1 MFSQKAKIEILA
13 THSSD
18 FPLIRGENLLFHLK
32 NGQGRLKNILYA
44 QERNSPPYQDDFSA
58 LTLNDIPLIQVQS
71 SGCPTC
77 ESLLAAGYGMPA
89 DCLEIRQAAECLLL
103 PYIGISEALKRMT
116 PLIELL
122 LSGTYLLADS
132 DYYPSEGNGH
142 FFWNVPND
150 FTCYQATTTLS
161 DPRNFNYLP
170 SFPCFLYP
178 SQPSKKH
185 NPSRVEYYRAK
196 LRAGETLPHAITYS
210 MGGFISVLLDGHH
223 RACACA
229 LEGVKLPCLTLSPA
243 FTSMNFNTDICSIQ
257 WLIGNASEVPYLSK
271 KQNKLLKAAIHGERV
286 NYKKPSTVS
295 DVFTDNLPPTYQKA
309 MHCYPNCW
317 EAAALALYPNSS
329 ITVDG
334 LYDLANNAE
343 DDESTS
349 VINLLHYLARQKDT
363 NIKNLV
369 LPFADCSYSQTLREA
384 AFQILSKQ
392 KNDEQIEQFFIDYLV
407 NDDNQR
413 NPLWKIA
420 SSYWDNK

>member
-1 MFSQKAKIEILA
+1 MFTQKAKIEILA

-32 NGQGRLKNILYA
+32 NGQGRLKNIVYA

-58 LTLNDIPLIQVQS
+58 LTLNDIPLVQVQS

-89 DCLEIRQAAECLLL
+89 DCLEIREATNHLLL
-103 PYIGISEALKRMT
+103 PYAGISDALQRMT

-132 DYYPSEGNGH
+132 DYYPSDGNGH
-142 FFWNVPND
+142 FFWDVPND
-150 FTCYQATTTLS
+150 FTTFQATTTLY
-161 DPRNFNYLP
+161 DIQNLDYLP

-185 NPSRVEYYRAK
+185 DPSRVEYYRAK

-210 MGGFISVLLDGHH
+210 MGGYISVLLDGHH

-229 LEGVKLPCLTLSPA
+229 LEGVSLPCLTLSPA
-243 FTSMNFNTDICSIQ
+243 FTSMNLNTNIPSVG
-257 WLIGNASEVPYLSK
+257 WLIGNASEVPNLTK
-271 KQNKLLKAAIHGERV
+271 HQNKLILEITHGERV
-286 NYKKPSTVS
+286 NYRKPSTLS

-317 EAAALALYPNSS
+317 EAAALALYPYRS

-334 LYDLANNAE
+334 LHDLANNTE
-343 DDESTS
+343 NNETTS
-349 VINLLHYLARQKDT
+349 VIHLLHYLARKKENDV
-363 NIKNLV
+363 KNLV
-369 LPFADCSYSQTLREA
+369 LPFTVCGYHQSLREA
-384 AFQILSKQ
+384 AFQILFTI

-407 NDDNQR
+407 NDDKR
-413 NPLWKIA
+413 NSNLWKIA
-420 SSYWDNK
+420 NRYWDNE